1 MLFLWMVSRSKWPAF
16 SRTRRSYNML
26 WLNQLWLGSITTIHL
41 SSLSLNRGR
50 SYNIERIEDVVGMAC
65 GKRTIVIDIR
75 RLLYLLPLGS
85 LHMLYSTYFRS
96 SYKLEPKQ
104 NILSQGR
111 TIHMIGCSFLKPRYN
126 ILCLVIQDHYAEEKT
141 ERNFFTSPAYV

>member
-1 MLFLWMVSRSKWPAF
+1 MTCFLSHSPQLQHALTESALTWLYNHDPPFFSFSQSRPVLL
-16 SRTRRSYNML
+16 Y
-26 WLNQLWLGSITTIHL
+26 
-41 SSLSLNRGR
+41 
-50 SYNIERIEDVVGMAC
+50 IERIEDVVGMAC

-126 ILCLVIQDHYAEEKT
+126 ILCLVKQDQFAEEKT
-141 ERNFFTSPAYV
+141 EQNFFTSPAYV